1 MEEIEK
7 RYFEKQV
14 IREYVYYTYDRIEKS
29 FKMRVG
35 NCMICCRVI
44 MDNEVEKFQLVRLFG
59 QRSFNCWGIN
69 GS

>member
-7 RYFEKQV
+7 RHSEKQAT
-14 IREYVYYTYDRIEKS
+14 REHVYYTYDTIEKS

-44 MDNEVEKFQLVRLFG
+44 MDNEAEKLQLARSLG